1 MTRQFLNYAIPSML
15 AMFVSS
21 LYTIVDGIFVG
32 QGVGDLALAAVNLV
46 MPFTIMLFGIAT
58 MLAVGGGAL
67 VSKYIGA
74 KEEEKAILI
83 FRQVFKF
90 AFILSGFVS
99 VSCVIFA
106 GPLVKLLGATPN
118 TIVLAKDYMRYYA
131 MFCIPNLIGIILNSF
146 VRNDGRPRLAMIA
159 TISGAITNIIL
170 DYLFIFP
177 LGLGIKGAAIATGL
191 GQIVTVAIVLSHFL
205 LKRGILSLGNV
216 KLSLKTIQMF
226 GKIGLP
232 SFLAEVTFSVIIL
245 LQNIVIV
252 RVMGDVGLAAFSI
265 INYLTTNVYMVLLG
279 ASVGVQPLISYNFGA
294 KCEEKMLDYYRM
306 TKWTCVIINIIFAGV
321 CFIFGKQLC
330 HIFTSN
336 PEIIRIGYIGLNLFN
351 LGFFATGFNLSTT
364 MYYQAI
370 EVPRYANMICAC
382 RSILIFPICLFTL
395 SRLLGENGV
404 WIAFLISEVLTILI
418 MNTSVN
424 LKQITS
430 KQLIGQEI

>member
-74 KEEEKAILI
+74 KEEEKAISI

-90 AFILSGFVS
+90 AFILSIFVS

-118 TIVLAKDYMRYYA
+118 TADLAKDYMRYYA

-146 VRNDGRPRLAMIA
+146 VRNDSRPRLAMIA
-159 TISGAITNIIL
+159 TISGAVTNIVL

-177 LGLGIKGAAIATGL
+177 LGFGIKGAAIATGL
-191 GQIVTVAIVLSHFL
+191 GQIVTVSILLSHFL
-205 LKRGILSLGNV
+205 LKRGILSLGHV
-216 KLSLKTIQMF
+216 KLSLETIKMF

-252 RVMGDVGLAAFSI
+252 RVMGDMGLAAFSI

-294 KCEEKMLDYYRM
+294 KCKEKMLDYYRM
-306 TKWTCVIINIIFAGV
+306 TKWTCVVINIIFAGI

-336 PEIIRIGYIGLNLFN
+336 PEVIRIGYIGLNLFN

-370 EVPRYANMICAC
+370 EVPKYANMICAC
-382 RSILIFPICLFTL
+382 RSVLIFPICLFTL
-395 SRLLGENGV
+395 SWLLGENGV
-404 WIAFLISEVLTILI
+404 WIAFLISEVLTIFI
-418 MNTSVN
+418 MNTRVN

-430 KQLIGQEI
+430 KQLIEQNV